1 MSMVRKVERQI
12 AGRMLSIETGKF
24 AKQASG
30 AVVVRYG
37 DTMVLATVV
46 SAEPREGIDFFP
58 LTVDYREKTSA
69 AGKFPGG
76 FIKREGR
83 PTNKEILTMR
93 LIDRPIRPMFP
104 KGFMNEVQIQCLV
117 LSADQQ
123 NDPDILAMIGSSA
136 ALAISDVPFECPLA
150 AVRIGRI
157 NDEFVINPLHSE
169 LKNSTLELVLGGHKD
184 AVNMIE
190 VSAKELSEDVIAD
203 AIAFGH
209 KTIIEISEMITEL
222 ATDCGKEKY
231 AFTPYDTTQLEELL
245 EKKIGD
251 AYRQARSLPGKKERA
266 EKIKSLF
273 EAFVLEICPE
283 GVESEYS
290 PELIRMAIEAFEEK
304 NVRVEILSG
313 RRSGGRGYEE
323 IRELS
328 GEVGILPRT
337 HGSSVFTRGET
348 QAMVTATLGT
358 AGDVQ
363 IVDGLLDEYS
373 KRFML
378 HYNFPPFCVGEVK
391 RITGPG
397 RREIGHGALAEKC
410 LINIMPSDED
420 FPYTVRLVSDILES
434 NGSSS
439 MATVC
444 GGTLALMD
452 AGVPIIRPVAGISIG
467 MVSDADRYVL
477 LTDIMGEEDHYG
489 DMDFK
494 VAGSQKGI
502 TGVQLDL
509 KARGIAFPIIRETL
523 ERAKKAR
530 MQILHTMLSVLEEP
544 RPSLSVYA
552 PKMTSMQIPVDLI
565 GKVIGPGGREIKAIQ
580 EKTGATIEIEDDGTV
595 YISCVG
601 GDGHLKA
608 KEMIELITEP
618 VKIGKVYQCRVV
630 SMKDFGVFA
639 ELAPGKEGMCHI
651 SELADKYVQSVSD
664 VCNTGDMMPFKVI
677 AIDEMG
683 RIKLSRKAA
692 LHEEKEQ
699 PVKS

>member
-46 SAEPREGIDFFP
+46 SAAPREGIDFFP

-123 NDPDILAMIGSSA
+123 NDPDILSMIGSSA
-136 ALAISDVPFECPLA
+136 ALAISDIPFECPLA

-157 NDEFVINPLHSE
+157 NDEFIINPLHSE
-169 LKNSTLELVLGGHKD
+169 MKNSTLELVLGGHKG

-190 VSAKELSEDVIAD
+190 ISAQELPEAVIGD
-203 AIAFGH
+203 AVEFGH
-209 KTIIEISEMITEL
+209 KTIIEISEMIIEL
-222 ATDCGKEKY
+222 AADCGKEKY
-231 AFTPYDTTQLEELL
+231 EFTPFDTTKLEELL
-245 EKKIGD
+245 EQKIGN
-251 AYRQARSLPGKKERA
+251 AYRQARSLTGKKERA
-266 EKIKSLF
+266 DKIQSLF
-273 EAFVLEICPE
+273 EEFVLEICPE
-283 GVESEYS
+283 GVETEYS
-290 PELIRMAIEAFEEK
+290 PELIRMATEAFEEK
-304 NVRVEILSG
+304 NVRAEILSG

-323 IRELS
+323 IRQLS

-337 HGSSVFTRGET
+337 HGSAVFTRGET
-348 QAMVTATLGT
+348 QALVTATLGT

-391 RITGPG
+391 RIMGPG

-410 LINIMPSDED
+410 LANTMPADEE

-444 GGTLALMD
+444 AGTLALMD
-452 AGVPIIRPVAGISIG
+452 AGVPIVRPVAGISIG
-467 MVSDADRYVL
+467 MVSDANRYIL
-477 LTDIMGEEDHYG
+477 LTDIIGEEDHYG

-509 KARGIAFPIIRETL
+509 KSRGIAFPIIRETL
-523 ERAKKAR
+523 ERAQKAR
-530 MQILHTMLSVLEEP
+530 MQILHTMLSVLKEP

-580 EKTGATIEIEDDGTV
+580 EKTGATIEIEDSGMV
-595 YISCVG
+595 FISCVG

-651 SELADKYVQSVSD
+651 SELADQYVQSVSD
-664 VCNTGDMMPFKVI
+664 ICKTGDMMPFKVI

-692 LHEEKEQ
+692 LLEEKEQ
-699 PVKS
+699 TA